1 MRIYN
6 TLTKTKEELPKSEPV
21 GIYVC
26 GITPYDYSHVGHGRV
41 YVLWDVFRRYFTY
54 RGYQVKYVQNLADID
69 DKIITKPKRKVQ
81 SLKRWQS
88 AILKTSS
95 R

>member
-1 MRIYN
+1 MA
-6 TLTKTKEELPKSEPV
+6 LPPM
-21 GIYVC
+21 
-26 GITPYDYSHVGHGRV
+26 ITASGPRQSLRAV
-41 YVLWDVFRRYFTY
+41 DVFCRYFTY
-54 RGYQVKYVQNLADID
+54 RGYQVKYVQNFTDID
-69 DKIITKPKRKVQ
+69 DKIIAKPKRKVQ